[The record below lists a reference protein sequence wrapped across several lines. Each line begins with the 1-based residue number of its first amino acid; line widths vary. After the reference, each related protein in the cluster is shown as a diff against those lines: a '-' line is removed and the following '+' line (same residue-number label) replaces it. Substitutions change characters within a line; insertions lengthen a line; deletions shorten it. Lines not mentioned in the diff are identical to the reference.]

1 MQYDI
6 PYNAETRLMAYNGK
20 IIIDVEDDDPIIL
33 RFIYDDSGG
42 LLEGY
47 EAYCVFDSAIRRK
60 VIDDMVEV
68 PIDVLIGDR
77 IRIQLMFCKENKRFY
92 SLNILTLKLNKVIS

>member
-1 MQYDI
+1 
-6 PYNAETRLMAYNGK
+6 MAYNGK